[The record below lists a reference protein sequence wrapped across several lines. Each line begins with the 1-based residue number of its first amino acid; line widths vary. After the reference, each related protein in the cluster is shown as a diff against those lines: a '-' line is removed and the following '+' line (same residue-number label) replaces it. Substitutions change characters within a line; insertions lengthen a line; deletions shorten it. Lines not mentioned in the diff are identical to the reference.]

1 MSPSCDI
8 EDRRRAKHAVVPVGA
23 HERND
28 SATLIDRRDGRDRS
42 VIARIFP
49 DERSKAAGRP
59 HGQIV
64 RLDNASP
71 PCVERFAVRAYSYR
85 VLGVHRRK
93 AARNVVGL
101 VARRM
106 VAGRLRCAAGR

>member
-49 DERSKAAGRP
+49 DERSEAAGRP
-59 HGQIV
+59 HGPIV
-64 RLDNASP
+64 PRQRQSTVCRTVRCPRLLVPRTTVDVAP
-71 PCVERFAVRAYSYR
+71 TRTADA
-85 VLGVHRRK
+85 
-93 AARNVVGL
+93 VGL
-101 VARRM
+101 LSVYS
-106 VAGRLRCAAGR
+106 RCPQRG

>member
-64 RLDNASP
+64 RLDKP
-71 PCVERFAVRAYSYR
+71 
-85 VLGVHRRK
+85 VHRVSNGSLSAPTRT
-93 AARNVVGL
+93 AGL
-101 VARRM
+101 S
-106 VAGRLRCAAGR
+106 